1 MSWKDIVKDTETDP
15 HPEDDEP
22 MRRRRRRRPDD
33 VKPPKPPWQL
43 EKWGGNIDTRE
54 EALEAIE
61 KFQRKYRSYLH
72 GNVRQLG
79 MGPTNFKM
87 DARRLL
93 KQLHGF
99 LKYNR

>member
-15 HPEDDEP
+15 HPEDDNKKP
-22 MRRRRRRRPDD
+22 KPLPDD
-33 VKPPKPPWQL
+33 WTPPKPPWEL

-61 KFQRKYRSYLH
+61 KFQRRYRSYLH
-72 GNVRQLG
+72 GNTRQLG
-79 MGPTNFKM
+79 MDTNYKM